1 MAKSPWYKEM
11 AVYQIWTR
19 SFCDGNGDGI
29 GDLWGVL
36 SKLDYIKSLGVDA
49 IWFSPLYPSPNAD
62 FGYDISNYKD
72 IHPDYGDLELFK
84 QVLSGAHDR
93 GLRVFMDLVVNH
105 SSDEHPWFLES
116 KKGKDNP
123 YHDYYFWRPGRT
135 VRGKRRPPNN
145 WTSLFEG
152 GAWEYDEELDEYYLH
167 LFAKKQ
173 PDLNMANP
181 RVREE
186 VKDILRFWLDLG
198 VDGFREDVVTFIAK
212 AEGLPDCYPPIP
224 AANGLKYYSNLPAAR
239 EYLAEFK
246 RDVLDRYDCF
256 TVGES
261 PMTTPEI
268 ALRYITE
275 GEDQVLDEMIAFSHM
290 EADCIAADV
299 IRRPFSLRKMK
310 KAFTQWQMKLQGK
323 AWNALYIENHDHPRI
338 ISRYGSEKYREES
351 GKMLAAMYML
361 QRGTPFIYQGQ
372 EIGMTNMRLED
383 TSLYPDVMTQNNVR
397 LLSKFLPKKRVL
409 KLIQDSARDNART
422 PVQWSAEENAGFS
435 SGTPWFA
442 VNENY
447 RSVNVAAQEED
458 PDSLLNFYRRL
469 LRFRKEH
476 DVALRGDYV
485 ELLPESKG
493 LYVYERN
500 LNGKKLLV
508 ICSFTDKQIRFQAPP
523 GIVLDE
529 KALAL
534 GNYEKNFV
542 IANGFTTRPYELRV
556 YLFETAAKNAESE
569 ENSEFGIRN
578 SECEEKSEAEPEP
591 AEGSPAGEGLAPP
604 ADPPTTEPPEA
615 EPADPPT
622 TEPPEAEPADPPTT
636 ETPETEPANAALETN
651 SEFQIPNS
659 ELASDAVVGAI
670 HESPAETAPQ
680 DNSEFRI
687 PHSDLSPSPEDAP

>member
-1 MAKSPWYKEM
+1 MAKSDWYKDM
-11 AVYQIWTR
+11 SVYQIWTR

-49 IWFSPLYPSPNAD
+49 IWFSPIYPSPNAD
-62 FGYDISNYKD
+62 YGYDISDYKN
-72 IHPDYGDLELFK
+72 IHPDFGDLELFK
-84 QVLSGAHDR
+84 QVLAGAHDR
-93 GLRVFMDLVVNH
+93 GLKVFMDLVVNH

-123 YHDYYFWRPGRT
+123 YHDYYYWRPGKT
-135 VRGKRRPPNN
+135 VRGKKRPPNN

-152 GAWEYDEELDEYYLH
+152 GAWEYDEGLDEYYLH

-181 RVREE
+181 KVRQE

-212 AEGLPDCYPPIP
+212 TEGLPDCHPWIP
-224 AANGLKYYSNLPAAR
+224 VANGMKHYSNLPAAK

-246 RDVLDRYDCF
+246 RDVLDYYDCF

-261 PMTTPEI
+261 PLTTPEI

-290 EADCIAADV
+290 EADCLATDA
-299 IRRPFSLRKMK
+299 IRRPFNLRKMK
-310 KAFTQWQMKLQGK
+310 KAFSQWQQKLQGK

-338 ISRYGSEKYREES
+338 ISRYGSEKYRQES
-351 GKMLAAMYML
+351 GKMLAAMYIL

-372 EIGMTNMRLED
+372 EIGMTNLRLPD

-397 LLSKFLPKKRVL
+397 LMSKFLPKKLVL
-409 KLIQDSARDNART
+409 KLIQESARDNARS
-422 PVQWSAEENAGFS
+422 PVQWSAEANAGFS

-447 RSVNVAAQEED
+447 PEINVAAQEED
-458 PDSLLNFYRRL
+458 PDSLLNFYRKL
-469 LRFRKEH
+469 LRFRKEQP
-476 DVALRGDYV
+476 VVLRGDYV
-485 ELLPESKG
+485 ELMPEDKD

-500 LNGKKLLV
+500 LGGKKLLV
-508 ICSFTDKQIRFQAPP
+508 ICSFTDKQLRFQAPA
-523 GIVLDE
+523 GIELDE
-529 KALAL
+529 TALVL
-534 GNYEKNFV
+534 GNYEMNFV

-556 YLFETAAKNAESE
+556 YLF
-569 ENSEFGIRN
+569 G
-578 SECEEKSEAEPEP
+578 
-591 AEGSPAGEGLAPP
+591 
-604 ADPPTTEPPEA
+604 
-615 EPADPPT
+615 
-622 TEPPEAEPADPPTT
+622 
-636 ETPETEPANAALETN
+636 
-651 SEFQIPNS
+651 
-659 ELASDAVVGAI
+659 
-670 HESPAETAPQ
+670 
-680 DNSEFRI
+680 
-687 PHSDLSPSPEDAP
+687 